1 MKITMTH
8 LVNLIRES
16 IQEIVEGGEP
26 PMPDEFRKQNDAEKI
41 KHGLDPNL
49 GLGSNQKSKPIK
61 EAAGSVIY
69 LVGLDIP
76 YESPMIY
83 GAFSDKQKAL
93 KAIET
98 LKQDEDSMDNQAIW
112 TIEVNDKL
120 MSDDIMFGHAEKV

>member
-1 MKITMTH
+1 MKITKQY
-8 LVNLIRES
+8 LKKLIIEELT
-16 IQEIVEGGEP
+16 QEMSAP
-26 PMPDEFRKQNDAEKI
+26 APMQ
-41 KHGLDPNL
+41 
-49 GLGSNQKSKPIK
+49 
-61 EAAGSVIY
+61 EAAGNVVY

-120 MSDDIMFGHAEKV
+120 MADDIMFGNSEKV